1 MGKIGPHRF
10 LFGKETTRS
19 CEWRGIRYWSTAS
32 KFETMIV
39 NS

>member
-19 CEWRGIRYWSTAS
+19 FEWGGIRYWSTAS
-32 KFETMIV
+32 QFENMIV